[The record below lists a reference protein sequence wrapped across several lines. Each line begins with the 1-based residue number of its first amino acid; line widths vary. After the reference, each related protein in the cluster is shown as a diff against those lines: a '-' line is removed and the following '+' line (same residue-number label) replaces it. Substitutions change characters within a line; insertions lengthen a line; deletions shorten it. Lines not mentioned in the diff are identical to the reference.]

1 MCFAIAQSTIPARR
15 ADARRESSRPN
26 LVFLAE
32 TKIPA
37 HSPGVPEDVAV
48 TPKELMQAV
57 EAGNREAIL
66 SLAAQLHYAD
76 LAQVY
81 EDIEPE
87 QRELFLE
94 TIGPKLAADV
104 IGEMP
109 DSLIEEALDT
119 FKDEEL
125 KILFRELSDDDRV
138 DVLQDVDDDDR
149 HRFLDLLG
157 PEDEKLTR
165 SLLKYGEDTAGG
177 RMTTKIGRLCESM
190 TVKEAFETLRRD
202 QDSIET
208 LSRIF
213 VVDKED
219 RLRGKVRL
227 RDLAFGDW
235 DTPVSEIMTE
245 VPPEQRALATTDQ
258 EEAANTLVKY
268 DLVVV
273 PVVDEFDHLL
283 GVITYDDAMEILQE
297 ESTEDIEKLAGI
309 SGEQSEESYLNTGVL
324 ANFRRRFVWLL
335 GLAFVSIISGYVMMH
350 FGTVLTTVF
359 TLSLFLPMVVA
370 AGGNTG
376 GQASTMVIRA
386 MALGE
391 LEKGNLL
398 RVAWKELR
406 LGAMLG
412 LTMGGCMALFILFV
426 LPAFRPDMP
435 GSVTFA
441 KMAMVVASAL
451 TAQITSSTF
460 LGSILPLGA
469 RTINLDPAVVSAPAI
484 AAIVDVSG
492 MVIYFTVARTLL
504 GL

>member
-1 MCFAIAQSTIPARR
+1 
-15 ADARRESSRPN
+15 
-26 LVFLAE
+26 
-32 TKIPA
+32 
-37 HSPGVPEDVAV
+37 VPEDVAV

-66 SLAAQLHYAD
+66 SLAGQLHYAD

-165 SLLKYGEDTAGG
+165 SLLKYEEDTAGG

-227 RDLAFGDW
+227 RDLAFGD
-235 DTPVSEIMTE
+235 
-245 VPPEQRALATTDQ
+245 
-258 EEAANTLVKY
+258 AANTLVKY

-324 ANFRRRFVWLL
+324 ANFRRRFIWLL

-412 LTMGGCMALFILFV
+412 LTMGGCMALFILFI

-435 GSVTFA
+435 DSVTFA
-441 KMAMVVASAL
+441 KMAMVVATAL

-469 RTINLDPAVVSAPAI
+469 RAIKLDPAVVSAPAI